1 MSQIAEMPLVLPLAG
16 LVADASGLGVL
27 RARRAGGRSLAVAP
41 AAASKKTKKA
51 IICNPESRNNPSVLL
66 YP

>member
-41 AAASKKTKKA
+41 AAASKKTKK
-51 IICNPESRNNPSVLL
+51 SNNM
-66 YP
+66 

>member
-1 MSQIAEMPLVLPLAG
+1 MSQRAEGPLVLPLAG

-27 RARRAGGRSLAVAP
+27 RARRAGGRSLAVAR
-41 AAASKKTKKA
+41 AAASKKNKKKQYVTHNQQ
-51 IICNPESRNNPSVLL
+51 ITQSF